1 MRTYR
6 SHSGVSVLSDFLEVP
21 GLGFLPVNAF
31 VIHAAQP
38 VVVDTGLGLP
48 GRDFTAFLAEVI
60 DPADIAWIWLT
71 HPDRDHTGGLFAL
84 LDAAPRAR
92 VVTTFVGAGIMSAE
106 HPLPI
111 NRIYLLNPGQSLD
124 AGDRRLTGFR
134 PPLFDNPATVGIL
147 DTTTG
152 TCLSS
157 DCFGAP
163 LPTAELATAQDA
175 AAASPDQVRAAQLLW
190 ATVDSPWVHA
200 VDRAKFAASFGPLR
214 DFGPSAIFSTHLP
227 PVTSEI
233 SALFAA
239 LLDAPQASPF
249 TGPDQAALEAMLR
262 ELQPAQP
269 DRPAAR
275 TRVINPSP
283 VQTRI

>member
-6 SHSGVSVLSDFLEVP
+6 ARPDVSVLADCLSVP
-21 GLGFLPVNAF
+21 GIGFVPVNAF

-48 GRDFTAFLAEVI
+48 DRAFVAFLADVI
-60 DPADIAWIWLT
+60 DPADIRWIWLT

-92 VVTTFVGAGIMSAE
+92 VVTTFVGAGIMSTE
-106 HPLPI
+106 RPLPMD
-111 NRIYLLNPGQSLD
+111 RIYLLNPGQSLD

-147 DTTTG
+147 DPESG
-152 TCLSS
+152 VCFSS

-163 LPTAELATAQDA
+163 LPTPAMATAEDA
-175 AAASPDQVRAAQLLW
+175 AAASPDDLRAGQLLW
-190 ATVDSPWVHA
+190 ATVDSPWVHT
-200 VDRAKFAASFGPLR
+200 VDPAKYAASFGPLR
-214 DFGPSAIFSTHLP
+214 DFGPDAILSTHLP
-227 PVTSEI
+227 PITGNSA
-233 SALFAA
+233 ALFAT
-239 LLDAPQASPF
+239 LLQAPQTSPF

-262 ELQPAQP
+262 EFQPG
-269 DRPAAR
+269 
-275 TRVINPSP
+275 
-283 VQTRI
+283 